1 MNGQVLAMRVEY
13 AALIAV
19 ADGLFEVIRNG
30 AACNLLTMA
39 RLAHEARDAAR
50 KIASEIERLIQRV
63 PLFSRLAA
71 AVVSVVKAVAGLMMP

>member
-50 KIASEIERLIQRV
+50 KIASEIERLMHRV
-63 PLFSRLAA
+63 PVLARIAA
-71 AVVSVVKAVAGLMMP
+71 AVVSVVKIVAAFVLP